1 MVYEFIDF
9 PKACRESNYDLINT
23 FINKRYFRFN
33 THEHVIEVC
42 RNGNIDVVRHV
53 IDYCKINNIE
63 FDINCVFRVVV
74 CKCELEVIY
83 YLLRQGVDI
92 NYREGLFFRETCRNH
107 RLDVMKILVENGADV
122 QTSNNVALRDVVLY
136 GDIDIICFLIENG
149 VDGSGVPQTIFDKM
163 REMGLVD
170 TKPACQ

>member
-9 PKACRESNYDLINT
+9 PGACRASNYGLINT
-23 FINKRYFRFN
+23 FISKAYFRFN
-33 THEHVIEVC
+33 TYEHVIAAC
-42 RNGNIDVVRHV
+42 SNGGIDVVRHV
-53 IDYCKINNIE
+53 IEYCKINNIE
-63 FDINCVFRVVV
+63 FDINRVFRVAV

-122 QTSNNVALRDVVLY
+122 QASNNVALRDAVLY
-136 GDIDIICFLIENG
+136 CDIDIICFLIENG
-149 VDGSGVPQTIFDKM
+149 VDGSDVPQTIFDN
-163 REMGLVD
+163 GI
-170 TKPACQ
+170 C